1 MTLFEDMI
9 LGHYKNKRQAM
20 SNPSVWPQ
28 INILYTKIKPNV
40 LELKQWY
47 NYQGEDNPYRHYHLH
62 CEYLDEYSVIT
73 KAINQTTLEA
83 GCNLA
88 WGYYGGW
95 WFGQVH
101 EECILRDT
109 KVISNIQFNR
119 EVYRS
124 LDTGYNIETGKFSW
138 GKLPEEGMFE
148 FERLNNA
155 RTLNYTLT
163 NNVRN

>member
-1 MTLFEDMI
+1 MTLFENKI
-9 LGHYKNKRQAM
+9 LGHYRNKRQAM
-20 SNPSVWPQ
+20 SNPTQWPQ
-28 INILYTKIKPNV
+28 INILYTKIKHNV

-62 CEYLDEYSVIT
+62 CEYENENTVFT
-73 KAINQTTLEA
+73 RAINQTTHEE
-83 GCNLA
+83 GCKLA
-88 WGYYGGW
+88 WGYYNGW

-109 KVISNIQFNR
+109 RVISSIQFNG

-138 GKLPEEGMFE
+138 GKMPEEGMFE